1 MQRVHLNKQ
10 PLQHHA
16 IQQSA
21 HSRDL
26 TTAFGGVGFF
36 GNGGAEAVGIQAYL
50 GNEPLR
56 SASAFI
62 GRASPGLPIANQG
75 LRPVSHTRLSCHPQ
89 LQQRLKL
96 ADIQLSQEQTI
107 CGIRWRL
114 GAMGAQQL
122 VERSAVAFGTTL
134 HPRQRTLAGQDR
146 KNSHQQHLTL
156 LEVNLPAHPVVRKG
170 LDKTDKICCGARVLM
185 RGCQS
190 DNASSAAMTVQM
202 QDDVKIDATHF

>member
-1 MQRVHLNKQ
+1 MQRVHVNKQ

-50 GNEPLR
+50 GNEPRR

-75 LRPVSHTRLSCHPQ
+75 LRPVSHPRLSCHPQ

-96 ADIQLSQEQTI
+96 ADIQLSQ
-107 CGIRWRL
+107 
-114 GAMGAQQL
+114 
-122 VERSAVAFGTTL
+122 
-134 HPRQRTLAGQDR
+134 
-146 KNSHQQHLTL
+146 
-156 LEVNLPAHPVVRKG
+156 
-170 LDKTDKICCGARVLM
+170 
-185 RGCQS
+185 
-190 DNASSAAMTVQM
+190 
-202 QDDVKIDATHF
+202 